1 VVALQQD
8 LIAPAHAHE
17 LMPKLG
23 EASVAIGTHEGDGES
38 SD

>member
-17 LMPKLG
+17 LMPNLG
-23 EASVAIGTHEGDGES
+23 EASAAIGAHEGDGKS